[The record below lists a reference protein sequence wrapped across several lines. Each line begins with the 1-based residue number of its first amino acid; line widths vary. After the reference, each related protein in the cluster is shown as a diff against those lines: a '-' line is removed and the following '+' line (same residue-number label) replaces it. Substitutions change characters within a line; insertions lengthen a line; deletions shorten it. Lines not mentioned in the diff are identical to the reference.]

1 MREEDLKAGN
11 KLTDSTDVDEA
22 CWDSKKVFERAAAG
36 DLLAESVLK
45 TVSF

>member
-11 KLTDSTDVDEA
+11 NELVGTDADEN
-22 CWDSKKVFERAAAG
+22 CWNAKKVFERAAAG

-45 TVSF
+45 TVS